1 MSHPEPA
8 GLMHRPGSAG
18 HWYDR
23 VNVTAAGCFIWGTM
37 TAAAALCTTLR
48 QAIACWA
55 VNGLGLA
62 LVIPSGQ
69 SLIAD
74 FYSPATR
81 GKAFGTLYL
90 TGALGGMLGGL
101 YATNVGGPP

>member
-1 MSHPEPA
+1 
-8 GLMHRPGSAG
+8 
-18 HWYDR
+18 
-23 VNVTAAGCFIWGTM
+23 M
-37 TAAAALCTTLR
+37 TAAAALCTTLH

-101 YATNVGGPP
+101 YATNVGQSSTWATPCRHPRAPVCLG